1 MHTHTHIFTC
11 KVSFTGGSGCKKS
24 SCNVGDLGSIPEL
37 GRSPEEGNSN
47 QLQHSCLENPMDGG
61 VQQAT
66 VHGVVELDMTEQLR
80 HIHINYIKL
89 CKMHEITLK
98 THT

>member
-1 MHTHTHIFTC
+1 M
-11 KVSFTGGSGCKKS
+11 
-24 SCNVGDLGSIPEL
+24 GDLGSIPEL

-61 VQQAT
+61 ARQAT